1 MVNAG
6 LRIAL
11 LAKAGDARQQLQ
23 TALKDL
29 GAELVCEGDPS
40 EITPSNLLD
49 LKPAVVVVG
58 LEPSL
63 EKSLQAFDDVLN
75 NTSFEVV
82 YDDAEVSGQLSGWD
96 LNRWARHLAAKL
108 TGSDIMPP
116 IPAGAVGLD
125 EAIQIA
131 PGAPQTPEQAMADAK
146 FEDYLSAT
154 SSMAVDVPASTDFS
168 DALERDKGSLSV
180 EEAKP
185 ALEID
190 FLDLEKAM
198 QSPAPTAQKTPS
210 LEVQVEPEN
219 DFIEPSA
226 SPELNSV
233 DDLGAFAEFDF
244 VGLDETAPP
253 STDTAVEDIQFEESF
268 ASANHNQAQDGQD
281 GFEINLDDDSIF
293 GPDPSLSA
301 PQTAVVEE
309 DFSTLADFEPSDEA
323 VSFSNFQTSD
333 DQDHVELVDDEVAAL
348 AAQLDANDAETAL
361 DEKAEVKDLDFSAF
375 EQASS
380 NPNTPSAQA
389 AQTAS
394 QSSKPSFDF
403 SSLELVDADAVIAP
417 AAVQVAQ
424 HDSALIGKNNLQLE
438 PTEEEKAAASAK
450 AAGAVDQPVIAAF
463 ASAQIGDTKP
473 VSETGAVLILAGMG
487 GPDAVRQLL
496 KALPA
501 DFKAPVLLY
510 QHLEVGNHDRLVTQL
525 AKISQLPVYLANV
538 GQAAASG
545 QVAVLPSGVGLD
557 FVSDTLQFGHADSQK
572 ALVATM
578 PPQHSAV
585 VLLSGAALDAAQAA
599 AYLQSNGG
607 LAFAQD
613 PNNCFEPA
621 AASELIAKGGKTAD
635 IAEIGKMLV
644 THFTR

>member
-1 MVNAG
+1 MVSAG

-40 EITPSNLLD
+40 EITPNTLLD

-82 YDDAEVSGQLSGWD
+82 YDDAEVSGQLTGWD

-131 PGAPQTPEQAMADAK
+131 PGAPQTPEQAMVDAK

-168 DALERDKGSLSV
+168 DALERDKGSLSI

-185 ALEID
+185 VLEID

-198 QSPAPTAQKTPS
+198 QSPAPMAQKTLSP
-210 LEVQVEPEN
+210 EAQIEPEN
-219 DFIEPSA
+219 GFIDASA

-233 DDLGAFAEFDF
+233 DDLGAFAAFDF
-244 VGLDETAPP
+244 VGLEETEQHNA
-253 STDTAVEDIQFEESF
+253 DAKADDIQFEEVST
-268 ASANHNQAQDGQD
+268 SSDHSQAQDQD

-301 PQTAVVEE
+301 SQAAVVEE
-309 DFSTLADFEPSDEA
+309 DFTTLADFEPSDEA

-333 DQDHVELVDDEVAAL
+333 DHVELVDDEVAAL
-348 AAQLDANDAETAL
+348 AAQLDANDAEMAL

-380 NPNTPSAQA
+380 NSNATSAEPLPS
-389 AQTAS
+389 AS

-417 AAVQVAQ
+417 AAVQVTQ
-424 HDSALIGKNNLQLE
+424 HDSVLIEKNNLQLE

-450 AAGAVDQPVIAAF
+450 AAGAIDQPVIAAF
-463 ASAQIGDTKP
+463 APAQTGDTKP

-525 AKISQLPVYLANV
+525 AKISQLPVYLASV
-538 GQAAASG
+538 GQAAVSG
-545 QVAVLPSGVGLD
+545 HVAVLPSGVGLD
-557 FVSDTLQFGHADSQK
+557 FVRDTLQFGHADSQK

-585 VLLSGAALDAAQAA
+585 VLLSGAALDTAQAA